1 MRSLKRDIKRKVK
14 NSKKPFDAWYD
25 ENKEKIEET
34 IENNLANNRDMDETY
49 GKVKAKRCIP
59 NFAWLIGAGI
69 VLLTLVLTVSILLS
83 RNASQTQIPSQ
94 PQIPDL
100 SFGDDFVNVS
110 YMTEDEISG
119 IKEEV
124 PQFSNFL
131 ITEATKSTHL
141 EDGSLVMYTIRGELE
156 TEDDFYLIEARILY
170 NDNFVFLGRTNYR
183 DFEMTQTIGD
193 TKVSSKYVGKD
204 SDDIYQYLLLSE
216 NGNTTVYWSLD
227 SYEGLFDEWLEITFV

>member
-1 MRSLKRDIKRKVK
+1 MGKLEREIRKRMKQSAEPYEVWAQKH
-14 NSKKPFDAWYD
+14 SD
-25 ENKEKIEET
+25 E
-34 IENNLANNRDMDETY
+34 LAEIAAKQESQTVDV
-49 GKVKAKRCIP
+49 GGAVKAKRRIP

-110 YMTEDEISG
+110 YMTEDEISA

-227 SYEGLFDEWLEITFV
+227 SYEGLFDEWLEITFA

>member
-1 MRSLKRDIKRKVK
+1 MGKLEREIRKRMKQSAEPYEVWAQKH
-14 NSKKPFDAWYD
+14 SD
-25 ENKEKIEET
+25 ELAKIAAKQESQT
-34 IENNLANNRDMDETY
+34 VDVGGVA
-49 GKVKAKRCIP
+49 KAKRRIP

-110 YMTEDEISG
+110 YMTEDEISA

-227 SYEGLFDEWLEITFV
+227 SYEGLFDEWLEITFA

>member
-1 MRSLKRDIKRKVK
+1 MGKLEREIRKRMKQSAEPYEVWAQKH
-14 NSKKPFDAWYD
+14 SD
-25 ENKEKIEET
+25 ELAKIAAKQEPQSV
-34 IENNLANNRDMDETY
+34 NVGGA
-49 GKVKAKRCIP
+49 VKAKRRIP

-100 SFGDDFVNVS
+100 SFGDDLVNVS
-110 YMTEDEISG
+110 YMTKDEISA
-119 IKEEV
+119 IMEEG

-141 EDGSLVMYTIRGELE
+141 EDGTLVMYTIRGELE

-227 SYEGLFDEWLEITFV
+227 SYEGLFDEWLEITFA

>member
-1 MRSLKRDIKRKVK
+1 MGKLEREIRKRMKQSAEPYEVWAQKH
-14 NSKKPFDAWYD
+14 SD
-25 ENKEKIEET
+25 ELAKIAAKQEPQSV
-34 IENNLANNRDMDETY
+34 NVGGA
-49 GKVKAKRCIP
+49 VKAKRRIP

-100 SFGDDFVNVS
+100 SFGDDLVNVS
-110 YMTEDEISG
+110 YMTKDEISA
-119 IKEEV
+119 IMEEG

-227 SYEGLFDEWLEITFV
+227 SYEGLFDEWLEITFA

>member
-1 MRSLKRDIKRKVK
+1 MGKLEREIRKRMKQSAEPYEVWAQKH
-14 NSKKPFDAWYD
+14 SD
-25 ENKEKIEET
+25 ELAKIAAKQESQT
-34 IENNLANNRDMDETY
+34 VDVGGA
-49 GKVKAKRCIP
+49 VKAKRRIP

-94 PQIPDL
+94 LQNPDL

-110 YMTEDEISG
+110 YMTEDEISA

-141 EDGSLVMYTIRGELE
+141 EDGTLVMYTIRGELE

-227 SYEGLFDEWLEITFV
+227 SYEGLFDEWLEITFA

>member
-1 MRSLKRDIKRKVK
+1 MGKLEREIRKRMKQSAEPYEVWAQKH
-14 NSKKPFDAWYD
+14 SD
-25 ENKEKIEET
+25 ELAKIAAKQEPQS
-34 IENNLANNRDMDETY
+34 ANV
-49 GKVKAKRCIP
+49 GGAVKAKRRVP
-59 NFAWLIGAGI
+59 NILWLIGAVIILVAI
-69 VLLTLVLTVSILLS
+69 VMTTAILLS
-83 RNASQTQIPSQ
+83 NNNHGTKTQ

-110 YMTEDEISG
+110 YMTEDEISA

-227 SYEGLFDEWLEITFV
+227 SYEGLFDEWLEITFA

>member
-1 MRSLKRDIKRKVK
+1 MGKLEREIRKRMKQSAEPYEVWAQKH
-14 NSKKPFDAWYD
+14 SD
-25 ENKEKIEET
+25 ELAKIAAKQEPQSVNVGGT
-34 IENNLANNRDMDETY
+34 
-49 GKVKAKRCIP
+49 VKAKRRIP

-69 VLLTLVLTVSILLS
+69 VLLTLILTISILLS

-110 YMTEDEISG
+110 YMTEDEISA

-227 SYEGLFDEWLEITFV
+227 SYEGLFDEWLEITFA

>member
-1 MRSLKRDIKRKVK
+1 MGKLEREIRKRMKQSAEPYEVWAQKH
-14 NSKKPFDAWYD
+14 SD
-25 ENKEKIEET
+25 ELAKIAAKQESQT
-34 IENNLANNRDMDETY
+34 VDVGGT
-49 GKVKAKRCIP
+49 VKAKRRIP

-69 VLLTLVLTVSILLS
+69 VLLTLILTISILLS

-110 YMTEDEISG
+110 YMTEDEISA

-227 SYEGLFDEWLEITFV
+227 SYEGLFDEWLEITFA

>member
-1 MRSLKRDIKRKVK
+1 MGKLEREIRKRMKQSAEPYEVWAQKH
-14 NSKKPFDAWYD
+14 SD
-25 ENKEKIEET
+25 ELAKIAAKQESQT
-34 IENNLANNRDMDETY
+34 VDVGGA
-49 GKVKAKRCIP
+49 VKAKRRIP

-110 YMTEDEISG
+110 YMTEDEISA

-227 SYEGLFDEWLEITFV
+227 SYEGLFDEWFEITFA

>member
-1 MRSLKRDIKRKVK
+1 MEKLEREIRKRMKQSAEPYEVWAQKH
-14 NSKKPFDAWYD
+14 SD
-25 ENKEKIEET
+25 ELAKIAAKQESQT
-34 IENNLANNRDMDETY
+34 VDVGGA
-49 GKVKAKRCIP
+49 VKAKRRIP

-83 RNASQTQIPSQ
+83 RNASQTQIP
-94 PQIPDL
+94 DL

-110 YMTEDEISG
+110 YMTEDEISA

-141 EDGSLVMYTIRGELE
+141 EDGTLVMYTIRGELE

-227 SYEGLFDEWLEITFV
+227 SYEGLFDEWLEITFA

>member
-1 MRSLKRDIKRKVK
+1 MGKLEREIRKRMKQSAEPYEVWAQKHSDELAKIAAKQESRSVDVGG
-14 NSKKPFDAWYD
+14 A
-25 ENKEKIEET
+25 
-34 IENNLANNRDMDETY
+34 A
-49 GKVKAKRCIP
+49 KAKRRVP
-59 NFAWLIGAGI
+59 VFVWLIGAGI

-110 YMTEDEISG
+110 YMTEDEISA

-227 SYEGLFDEWLEITFV
+227 SYEGLFDEWLEITFA

>member
-1 MRSLKRDIKRKVK
+1 MGKLEREIRKRMKQSAEPYEVWAQKH
-14 NSKKPFDAWYD
+14 SD
-25 ENKEKIEET
+25 ELAKIAAKQESQT
-34 IENNLANNRDMDETY
+34 VDVGGA
-49 GKVKAKRCIP
+49 VKAKRRIP

-69 VLLTLVLTVSILLS
+69 VLLTLILTISILLS

-110 YMTEDEISG
+110 YMTEDEISA

-141 EDGSLVMYTIRGELE
+141 EDGTLVMYTIRGELE

-227 SYEGLFDEWLEITFV
+227 SYEGLFDEWLEITFA

>member
-1 MRSLKRDIKRKVK
+1 MEKLEREIRKRMKQSAEPYEVWAQKH
-14 NSKKPFDAWYD
+14 SD
-25 ENKEKIEET
+25 ELAKIAAKQESQT
-34 IENNLANNRDMDETY
+34 VDVGGA
-49 GKVKAKRCIP
+49 VKAKRRIP

-69 VLLTLVLTVSILLS
+69 VLLTLILTISILLS

-110 YMTEDEISG
+110 YMTEDEISA

-156 TEDDFYLIEARILY
+156 TEDDFYLGS
-170 NDNFVFLGRTNYR
+170 VTTN
-183 DFEMTQTIGD
+183 G
-193 TKVSSKYVGKD
+193 
-204 SDDIYQYLLLSE
+204 
-216 NGNTTVYWSLD
+216 
-227 SYEGLFDEWLEITFV
+227 

>member
-1 MRSLKRDIKRKVK
+1 MGKLEREIRKRMKQSAEPYEIWTQKHSDELAKIAAKQESRSVDVGG
-14 NSKKPFDAWYD
+14 A
-25 ENKEKIEET
+25 
-34 IENNLANNRDMDETY
+34 A
-49 GKVKAKRCIP
+49 KAKRRIP

-69 VLLTLVLTVSILLS
+69 VLLTLILTISIWLS

-110 YMTEDEISG
+110 YMTEDEISA

-227 SYEGLFDEWLEITFV
+227 SYEGLFDEWLEITFA

>member
-1 MRSLKRDIKRKVK
+1 MEKLEREIRKRMKQSAEPYEVWAQKH
-14 NSKKPFDAWYD
+14 SD
-25 ENKEKIEET
+25 E
-34 IENNLANNRDMDETY
+34 LAEIAAKQESQTVDV
-49 GKVKAKRCIP
+49 GGAVKAKRRIP

-83 RNASQTQIPSQ
+83 RNASQTQIP
-94 PQIPDL
+94 DL

-110 YMTEDEISG
+110 YMTEDEISA

-141 EDGSLVMYTIRGELE
+141 EDGTLVMYTIRGELE

-227 SYEGLFDEWLEITFV
+227 SYEGLFDEWLEITFA

>member
-1 MRSLKRDIKRKVK
+1 MGKLEREIRKRMKQSAEPYEIWTQKHSDELAKIAAKQESRSVDVGG
-14 NSKKPFDAWYD
+14 A
-25 ENKEKIEET
+25 
-34 IENNLANNRDMDETY
+34 A
-49 GKVKAKRCIP
+49 KAKRRIP

-69 VLLTLVLTVSILLS
+69 VLLTLILTISILLS

-110 YMTEDEISG
+110 YMTEDEISA

-227 SYEGLFDEWLEITFV
+227 SYEGLFDEWLEITFA

>member
-25 ENKEKIEET
+25 EHKEKIEET

-49 GKVKAKRCIP
+49 GKVKAKRRVP
-59 NFAWLIGAGI
+59 VFVWLIGAGI
-69 VLLTLVLTVSILLS
+69 VLLTLGLTVSILLS

-110 YMTEDEISG
+110 YMTEDEISA

-227 SYEGLFDEWLEITFV
+227 SYEGLFDEWVEITFA

>member
-1 MRSLKRDIKRKVK
+1 MGKLEREIRKRMKQSAEPYEVWAQKH
-14 NSKKPFDAWYD
+14 SD
-25 ENKEKIEET
+25 ELAKIAAKQESQT
-34 IENNLANNRDMDETY
+34 VDVGGA
-49 GKVKAKRCIP
+49 VKAKRRIP

-69 VLLTLVLTVSILLS
+69 VLLTLILTISILLS

-110 YMTEDEISG
+110 YMTEDEISA

-227 SYEGLFDEWLEITFV
+227 SYEGLFDEWLEITFA

>member
-1 MRSLKRDIKRKVK
+1 MKQISIKIAACILAIGLCGCEDMFEKEVPPH
-14 NSKKPFDAWYD
+14 NLVGDNAITNESSAETALNGVYSYLDGNGPFDAKYIVYD
-25 ENKEKIEET
+25 EY
-34 IENNLANNRDMDETY
+34 R
-49 GKVKAKRCIP
+49 
-59 NFAWLIGAGI
+59 AG
-69 VLLTLVLTVSILLS
+69 LLTGGH
-83 RNASQTQIPSQ
+83 N
-94 PQIPDL
+94 
-100 SFGDDFVNVS
+100 
-110 YMTEDEISG
+110 MTEDEISA

-183 DFEMTQTIGD
+183 DFEMTQTIGV

-227 SYEGLFDEWLEITFV
+227 SYEGLFDEWLEITFA

>member
-1 MRSLKRDIKRKVK
+1 MGKLEREIRKRMKQSAEPYEVWVQKHSDK
-14 NSKKPFDAWYD
+14 
-25 ENKEKIEET
+25 
-34 IENNLANNRDMDETY
+34 LAEIAAKQESQPVNV
-49 GKVKAKRCIP
+49 GGAVKAKRRVP
-59 NFAWLIGAGI
+59 VFVWLIGAGI
-69 VLLTLVLTVSILLS
+69 ILLTLIVTVSILLS
-83 RNASQTQIPSQ
+83 RNASQTQIP
-94 PQIPDL
+94 DF

-110 YMTEDEISG
+110 YMTEDEISA
-119 IKEEV
+119 IIEEV

-227 SYEGLFDEWLEITFV
+227 SYEGLFDEWVEITFA

>member
-1 MRSLKRDIKRKVK
+1 MGKLEREIRKRMKQSAEPYEVWAQKHSDELAEIAAKQESRSVDVGG
-14 NSKKPFDAWYD
+14 A
-25 ENKEKIEET
+25 
-34 IENNLANNRDMDETY
+34 A
-49 GKVKAKRCIP
+49 KAKRRIP

-110 YMTEDEISG
+110 YMTEDEISA

-227 SYEGLFDEWLEITFV
+227 SYEGLFDEWLEITFA